1 MSRYSIAGVLIL
13 FVTGC
18 GAPQQN
24 AAMANGKGE
33 SLAIRARST
42 LLIPSRKSTVR
53 PDRGGAWMRP
63 NVVRQKLMYISD
75 IGTNDVQ
82 VYTFPQGV
90 QAGTLTGFN
99 QPQGECLDGA
109 GDVFITNTQASNVIE
124 YTHAGT
130 TPVATLN
137 DAGEYPVACA
147 INPRTGDLAVSNAF
161 DTSFYG
167 GSVSTYKKAAG
178 KPTTYPNPLFW
189 QSFFLSFDDEG
200 NIFVDGLGNG
210 SYFTFELAE
219 LHKGSWTYTP
229 VTINT
234 TINWPG
240 GVIWTQANIAVG
252 DQEYAPN
259 EGAVYQI
266 QNSGS
271 GGTVIGT
278 TDLLGACDIAQF
290 FIEKR
295 TTLIGA
301 DSCKANAAFYKY
313 PAGGAHTRVVSS
325 GLDQPVGVVV
335 SLVPTPTPS
344 PTPTP
349 TPIPT
354 PTPTPTATPTP
365 ARTPSP
371 KT

>member
-1 MSRYSIAGVLIL
+1 
-13 FVTGC
+13 
-18 GAPQQN
+18 
-24 AAMANGKGE
+24 
-33 SLAIRARST
+33 
-42 LLIPSRKSTVR
+42 
-53 PDRGGAWMRP
+53 MRP